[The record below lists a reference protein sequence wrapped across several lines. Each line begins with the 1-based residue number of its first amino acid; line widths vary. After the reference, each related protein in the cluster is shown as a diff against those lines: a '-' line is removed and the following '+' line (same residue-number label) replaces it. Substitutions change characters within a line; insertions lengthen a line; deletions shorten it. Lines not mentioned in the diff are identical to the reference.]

1 MSDEVC
7 LELVVQEKKEGVL
20 VTNIERLETLVAEKL
35 KEYTPEQYTGDAA
48 AAKKDRAVL
57 NASKKTL
64 AGERIR
70 IIKELM
76 KPFEDF
82 EARCKKLEGNID
94 LAAKALDEI
103 VKAREDAEKAL
114 KLARIK
120 EFWGV
125 QNFDLV
131 PLEKVFDQRWLNK
144 TVKDKD
150 VFEEIEKKIATIY
163 ENIKTIEAFGVDVDI
178 LKPIYLDTLDLGK
191 TIEQGNRLKANRER
205 LAKEEAERWER
216 EEARTRREAQE
227 ALARDEVAAQTNAP
241 AENLA
246 AQALGDT
253 PETDPMDEFRCV
265 FRGRRSALFAMGQY
279 MIDNGITYE
288 KLEG

>member
-35 KEYTPEQYTGDAA
+35 KEYTPEQYTGDAD

-265 FRGRRSALFAMGQY
+265 FRGRRSALFAMRQY